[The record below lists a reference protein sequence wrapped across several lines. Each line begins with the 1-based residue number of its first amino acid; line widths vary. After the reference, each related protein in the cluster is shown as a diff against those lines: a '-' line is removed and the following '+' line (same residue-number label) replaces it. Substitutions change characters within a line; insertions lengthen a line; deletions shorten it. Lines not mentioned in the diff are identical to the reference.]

1 MAGAAVDGH
10 FLFWEGHWDMQFE
23 LFEKLGSLE
32 GVELYLFLIAA
43 ILAVALLV
51 GVVLQRKKHAG
62 AAVHAPVTT
71 RALVYGALCLALSF
85 TLSYFK
91 LFSMPYG
98 GSVTLC
104 SMLPLVMYASCF
116 GPVCGFTAALGYA
129 VLQVIQG
136 AWIVHW
142 AQFVLDYFVAF
153 TCLGLASL
161 VPGNLPLGMAV
172 SGFARMLV
180 STVSG
185 AIFFADGG
193 LEYGIANPWVYSI
206 AYNGLTVGLDTVICV
221 VVALLP
227 PIKRVYGRLAA
238 TARQ

>member
-1 MAGAAVDGH
+1 MK
-10 FLFWEGHWDMQFE
+10 FK

-32 GVELYLFLIAA
+32 GVELYMFLIAA
-43 ILAVALLV
+43 IIAVALIV
-51 GVVLQRKKHAG
+51 AVVLQRKKQSGGIAS
-62 AAVHAPVTT
+62 APVTT

-98 GSVTLC
+98 GSITLC

-116 GPVCGFTAALGYA
+116 GPVCGFTAALAYS
-129 VLQVIQG
+129 VLQIIQG

-142 AQFVLDYFVAF
+142 AQFILDYFVAF

-161 VPGNLPLGMAV
+161 VPKNLPLGMAV

-193 LEYGIANPWVYSI
+193 LDYGIANPWVYSL
-206 AYNGLTVGLDTVICV
+206 AYNGLTIGVDTVICV

-227 PIKRVYGRLAA
+227 PIKRVYERLSV
-238 TARQ
+238 R